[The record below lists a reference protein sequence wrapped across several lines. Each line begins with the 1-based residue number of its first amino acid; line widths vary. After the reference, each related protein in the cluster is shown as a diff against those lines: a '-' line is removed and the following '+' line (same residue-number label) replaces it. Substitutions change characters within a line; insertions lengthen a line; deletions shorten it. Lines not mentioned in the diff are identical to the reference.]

1 MIYGGAD
8 EGLLRLVIFHLKKGE
23 NMEKHYKSTGGVDIY
38 TYENKNLNGFYIS
51 LFAKGGSMYE
61 DEKYSGIT
69 HFLEHL
75 SIRNINAHMDG
86 GLYRLLDQYG
96 LEFNAST
103 YPEMVQ
109 FYISGA
115 KENFGRAVKILCM
128 LFLPLSLTKAEIDTE
143 RLRIKAELREGDTKN
158 SLSEFTSRIL
168 YPDTSLRL
176 PILGTNASLDR
187 ITQKQI
193 NALARE
199 MLSKENIF
207 FYLTGAVDEE
217 AVKSLIQELDAC
229 DIPSAKKRENIAP
242 VSQFFGKRGAA
253 VHVKSADYTLLRF
266 SFDMDM
272 TKVSEAESD
281 LLYDIL
287 FTGYNSRFFMEMSE
301 NRGICYDISGGL
313 DRYLNIGA
321 LYFTCEV
328 KNERLEEAVKL
339 SVDILRDMKWR
350 LLAPEQIISAP
361 YVGNAY
367 LLYDDI
373 RELNFTFS
381 YDCHI
386 LNSKYRSLDDRR
398 CAYASVTPERIQEI
412 SRHIFTTENCTL
424 TLKGQKKKINPE
436 RLHEILL
443 LLDQ

>member
-1 MIYGGAD
+1 
-8 EGLLRLVIFHLKKGE
+8 
-23 NMEKHYKSTGGVDIY
+23 MEKHLVSAQGVDIY
-38 TYENKNLNGFYIS
+38 TYENPNLNGFYIS
-51 LFAKGGSMYE
+51 LFTKGGSIYE

-75 SIRNINAHMDG
+75 AIRNINARMDG
-86 GLYRLLDQYG
+86 GLYRLLDCYG

-115 KENFGRAVKILCM
+115 KENFSRAVKILCM
-128 LFLPLSLTKAEIDTE
+128 LFLPITLSKAELDTE

-158 SLSEFTSRIL
+158 SLAEFTSGIL

-176 PILGTNASLDR
+176 PILGTNSSLDR
-187 ITQKQI
+187 ITLKTV
-193 NALARE
+193 NALRKE
-199 MLSKENIF
+199 MFSCENIF
-207 FYLTGAVDEE
+207 FYLTGAVAEE
-217 AVKSLIQELDAC
+217 EVRTLMQEIDTYT
-229 DIPSAKKRENIAP
+229 IPHANKRENLAP
-242 VSQFFGKRGAA
+242 VSSFFGKRGAA
-253 VHVKSADYTLLRF
+253 VHIKNADYTLLRF
-266 SFDMDM
+266 TFDMDM

-301 NRGICYDISGGL
+301 KRGICYDISGGL

-321 LYFTCEV
+321 FYFTCEV

-339 SVDILRDMKWR
+339 SVDILHDMKER
-350 LLAPEQIISAP
+350 LLSPEQIISAP

-443 LLDQ
+443 MLDQ

>member
-1 MIYGGAD
+1 
-8 EGLLRLVIFHLKKGE
+8 
-23 NMEKHYKSTGGVDIY
+23 MERKYQTRSGIDIY
-38 TYENKNLNGFYIS
+38 TYPNEHLGGFYIS
-51 LFAKGGSMYE
+51 LFLKGGSMYE

-75 SIRNINAHMDG
+75 SIRNINSRMGG
-86 GLYRLLDQYG
+86 GLYRLLDLYG

-115 KENFGRAVKILCM
+115 KEHFAHAVKIICM
-128 LFLPLSLTKAEIDTE
+128 LFSPLVLTSAEIDTE

-158 SLSEFTSRIL
+158 SLAEFTSAIL
-168 YPDTSLRL
+168 YPDTTLRL

-187 ITQKQI
+187 ITGKKLKELQQTLF
-193 NALARE
+193 A
-199 MLSKENIF
+199 SENIF
-207 FYLTGAVDEE
+207 FYLTGAVDEN
-217 AVKSLIQELDAC
+217 AVDTLMREIDLYEIAHG
-229 DIPSAKKRENIAP
+229 IKRENMAP
-242 VSQFFGKRGAA
+242 VSEFFGKRNAA
-253 VHVKSADYTLLRF
+253 VHVKNADYTLLRF

-313 DRYLNIGA
+313 DRYLNIGS
-321 LYFTCEV
+321 LYFTCEI
-328 KNERLEEAVKL
+328 KREKLIEAVTL
-339 SVDILRDMKWR
+339 SVDILREMKEKM
-350 LLAPEQIISAP
+350 LTQDQIISAP
-361 YVGNAY
+361 YVDNAY

-373 RELNFTFS
+373 RELNFTFA

-386 LNSKYRSLDDRR
+386 LDSGYTSLEDRR
-398 CAYASVTPERIQEI
+398 RAYASVTPERIREV
-412 SRHIFTTENCTL
+412 SRLIFTADNCTL
-424 TLKGQKKKINPE
+424 TLKGAKKKIPVDQ
-436 RLHEILL
+436 LHEILL
-443 LLDQ
+443 TIDEK